1 MRRERCGG
9 RAIAS
14 RPPRGGGPQ
23 IAEMDLNSVIAS
35 PLGAVVVD
43 VRIRLMPWLRHTETE
58 FRRLR

>member
-1 MRRERCGG
+1 
-9 RAIAS
+9 
-14 RPPRGGGPQ
+14 
-23 IAEMDLNSVIAS
+23 MDLNSVIAS